1 MITMTL
7 ADYADDD
14 KDEDKNGK
22 HGDGKDISAD
32 NASLMLIIIIVYVI
46 YFIDPCLFAQL
57 PSRVFSRVAMRR
69 PPPPRLTVILNSI
82 QGHFSGVEGCLE
94 GQQNRRESQQE
105 PKSYN

>member
-22 HGDGKDISAD
+22 HGDGKDVFAD

-57 PSRVFSRVAMRR
+57 PSWVFSRVAMRR
-69 PPPPRLTVILNSI
+69 PPPTVNSYFKQHSRALQRGRRMLRGTTEQKRITTGTQIL
-82 QGHFSGVEGCLE
+82 
-94 GQQNRRESQQE
+94 
-105 PKSYN
+105 